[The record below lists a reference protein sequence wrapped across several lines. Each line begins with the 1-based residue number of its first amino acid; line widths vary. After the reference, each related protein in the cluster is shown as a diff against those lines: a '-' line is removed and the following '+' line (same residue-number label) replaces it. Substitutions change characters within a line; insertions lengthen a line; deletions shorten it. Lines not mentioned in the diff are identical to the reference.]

1 MMMATP
7 KPASAVGA
15 ESHDRMYG
23 LDVCRT
29 MAILSVVF
37 GHMLQHSTPHPY
49 LASVGFMAIFGV
61 DLFFCLSGFL
71 IGRILMQVSERW
83 PQEQERGVMQFWYR
97 RWMRTL
103 PLYFFFLFVELQI
116 YWGGASSLSAQRAYL
131 VFAQNLAWPMP
142 SFYGLTWSLTVEE
155 WFYFLFPLLILLSI
169 GFGKTPRA
177 SVLTAIVI
185 FLVIPPVLRF
195 FLFDASG
202 AFNNLDPNIR
212 HVVIFRLDSLGFG
225 VLAAYIYHWHKPLFR
240 MIAELRWF
248 FIAAAL
254 ACMAFIKWDYFGL
267 AETNW
272 LVTVYFSVVALVFAG
287 LIPFFSGLSPT
298 RFAWFNRFVKYTS
311 QIAYSLYL
319 GHVVAFAACIYMF
332 KRLGCYD
339 TIYPNPWLTYPIF
352 MALVYLLASFT
363 YFAIEK
369 PLLTLRDRRSKVTA
383 QKTPIE
389 AQVPI

>member
-1 MMMATP
+1 MMMATT
-7 KPASAVGA
+7 KPDSAEVAG
-15 ESHDRMYG
+15 SDDRMYG

-29 MAILSVVF
+29 IAILSVVF
-37 GHMLQHSTPHPY
+37 GHMLQHSAPHPY

-71 IGRILMQVSERW
+71 IGRILMQASARW
-83 PQEQERGVMQFWYR
+83 TEEKERGVMRFWYR

-131 VFAQNLAWPMP
+131 FFAQNLAWPMP
-142 SFYGLTWSLTVEE
+142 GFYGLTWSLTVEE

-169 GFGKTPRA
+169 AFGKTPRV
-177 SVLTAIVI
+177 SVLITLVV
-185 FLVIPPVLRF
+185 FLVTPPALRF
-195 FLFDASG
+195 FLFDAHG
-202 AFNNLDPNIR
+202 EFNNLDPNIR

-240 MIAELRWF
+240 KIAELRWV
-248 FIAAAL
+248 FITAAL

-267 AETNW
+267 TETNW
-272 LVTVYFSVVALVFAG
+272 LVTVYFSIVALVFAG
-287 LIPFFSGLSPT
+287 LIPFFAGLTPT
-298 RFAWFNRFVKYTS
+298 RFSLFNRFVKYTS
-311 QIAYSLYL
+311 LISYSLYL
-319 GHVVAFAACIYMF
+319 GHVVAFTACIYVF
-332 KRLGCYD
+332 KRFGMYD
-339 TIYPNPWLTYPIF
+339 AIYPNPWLTYPIF

-369 PLLTLRDRRSKVTA
+369 PLLALRDKHPKMNA
-383 QKTPIE
+383 KMLIK